1 MYIDGKAAIELFP
14 SQGTLYYLVGIGAN
28 QMKNYKEAIDVL
40 ETGKDFIIDNNQLL
54 IQLYSTLG
62 EAYHNLK
69 NYKNSDANFDKSLEL
84 EPNNILVLNNY
95 SYYLSLRGEKLEQAK
110 TMSKKTIEQ
119 EPNSAIYL
127 DTYAWILFMNQEYE
141 EAKKYMEVALNNGGN
156 TQGVLV
162 EHYGD
167 ILFRL
172 NDIEGA
178 LKHWNMAK
186 EMGDASNK
194 IGEKIKKKIY
204 IP

>member
-1 MYIDGKAAIELFP
+1 M
-14 SQGTLYYLVGIGAN
+14 TN
-28 QMKNYKEAIDVL
+28 HKEAINVL
-40 ETGKDFIIDNNQLL
+40 ETGKDFILDNNQLL
-54 IQLYSTLG
+54 VQLYSTLG

-69 NYKNSDANFDKSLEL
+69 DYKNSDANFDNSLEL
-84 EPNNILVLNNY
+84 EPDNILVLNNY

-127 DTYAWILFMNQEYE
+127 DTYAWILFMNEEYE
-141 EAKKYMEVALNNGGN
+141 DAKKYMEVALNNGGN
-156 TQGVLV
+156 AQGVLV

-167 ILFRL
+167 ILFHL

-178 LKHWNMAK
+178 MKHWKTAQK
-186 EMGDASNK
+186 MGDASDK
-194 IGEKIKKKIY
+194 IDEKIKKKIY